1 MISFYHI
8 PMVSEHLPVYHAA
21 IHKKELGGG
30 GISDIK
36 IQVTLL
42 GMMKDDLEKVRNAKT
57 FSIST
62 KKK

>member
-1 MISFYHI
+1 
-8 PMVSEHLPVYHAA
+8 MVSEHQPVYHAA

-42 GMMKDDLEKVRNAKT
+42 GMMKDDLEKVRNAKM